1 MEPQTLDYT
10 VKTAEKR
17 QQQKMEQEKR
27 ETFKCMGFPWIVV
40 KSHTHIGYYEKIPPH
55 TNA

>member
-40 KSHTHIGYYEKIPPH
+40 KSHTHIGYYEKSPPH